1 MRSRAII
8 AFMAGMLLPLGCGG
22 GQTDPNEPGPMEK
35 AGEAVD
41 EAADDV
47 GDTAEEGVD
56 KTGDAIGE
64 AGEEV
69 DEATEDEP
77 APPPPD
83 E

>member
-1 MRSRAII
+1 MRFRAIT
-8 AFMAGMLLPLGCGG
+8 AFMAGVLLPFGCGG
-22 GQTDPNEPGPMEK
+22 GQTDPKEPGPMEQ
-35 AGEAVD
+35 AGEAID

-69 DEATEDEP
+69 DEATEEVP
-77 APPPPD
+77 VPPPPD

>member
-1 MRSRAII
+1 MRIEAIT
-8 AFMAGMLLPLGCGG
+8 ALVAGMLLPIGCGG
-22 GQTDPNEPGPMEK
+22 GQNTPKEPGPMEK

-41 EAADDV
+41 EAAEDV